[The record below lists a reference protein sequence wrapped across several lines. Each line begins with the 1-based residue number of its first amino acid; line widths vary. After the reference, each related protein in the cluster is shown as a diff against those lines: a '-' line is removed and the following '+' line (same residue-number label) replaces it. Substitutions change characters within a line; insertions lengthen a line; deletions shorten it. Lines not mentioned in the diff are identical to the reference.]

1 MSRSTSDLQQVRML
15 LGFGV
20 LNVVN
25 VVLRVRE
32 RAAGHARRRASS
44 SRWRACV
51 NLPLVTLISRALSRG
66 MYRRMRE
73 NQAALGRMSDRLQA
87 NLAGVRVVRSFA
99 LEERERARFE
109 ATNRE
114 YLDASLA
121 LARLRGSFGP
131 IIGAIAAIG
140 ILVFFW
146 YGVVAAPARAR
157 RTAASRRARSSRS
170 GAPSR
175 A

>member
-1 MSRSTSDLQQVRML
+1 ML
-15 LGFGV
+15 FGFAA

-25 VVLRVRE
+25 ICF
-32 RAAGHARRRASS
+32 AFASALQIMLS
-44 SRWRACV
+44 VSPKLTLACLL
-51 NLPLVTLISRALSRG
+51 NLPLVTLVSRRVSRS
-66 MYRRMRE
+66 MYTRMRE
-73 NQAALGRMSDRLQA
+73 NQAVLGRMSDVLQA

-99 LEERERARFE
+99 LEERERARFDKV
-109 ATNRE
+109 NRS

-131 IIGAIAAIG
+131 TIGSVAATG

-146 YGVVAAPARAR
+146 YGSSLLLAGSQGAGGV
-157 RTAASRRARSSRS
+157 SRGAFSPSGARS
-170 GAPSR
+170 R